1 MPYELELEKQFQTLW
16 KIKIFDKERL
26 EPPHATLIKKG
37 VKGKW
42 RWDLRKKKFMDKN
55 PAPSDVPKDLVE
67 KLMSEETHDQLVKA
81 WDKMFAHNPVASTT
95 VPVKTTSKIKNK
107 ARKKKKK

>member
-1 MPYELELEKQFQTLW
+1 MPYELELEKRYQTLW

-42 RWDLRKKKFMDKN
+42 RWNLRKKEFMDKN
-55 PAPSDVPKDLVE
+55 PKPSDIPKYLVT
-67 KLMSEETHDQLVKA
+67 KLKSKETHDKLVKA
-81 WDKMFAHNPVASTT
+81 WDKMFAHNPVTSSVAPLITS
-95 VPVKTTSKIKNK
+95 SKIKSK
-107 ARKKKKK
+107 ARKKKIK

>member
-1 MPYELELEKQFQTLW
+1 MPYELELEKRFQTLW

-42 RWDLRKKKFMDKN
+42 RWDLRKKKFMDKKPS
-55 PAPSDVPKDLVE
+55 PADVPRDIVE
-67 KLMSEETHDQLVKA
+67 KLMSEKTHNELVDA
-81 WDKMFAHNPVASTT
+81 WDKMFPHNPVASVQTM
-95 VPVKTTSKIKNK
+95 TTSKIKSK
-107 ARKKKKK
+107 PGKKKKK